1 MKVISLFSGC
11 GGADLGFE
19 QAGIRVSEAFDTD
32 PVAVASYN
40 CNVRNCAFE
49 RDVRSISVFPENIDI
64 LIATPPCQGFST
76 ASGYRKEDD
85 RNNLFL
91 TACRAVEIA
100 KSKVAVIEN
109 VAGIINRRNRPLLDQ
124 GIAFLRNAGY
134 HVEIV
139 VLPCDKHGVA
149 QRRKRVFVIARSGG
163 RSFVSDDLLRKTSEM
178 PGLKDIFGGLDAG
191 INAHDPVFPVRD
203 SRHERIARAIGPG
216 QKLCN
221 VRAGVNSVPTW
232 DIPDVFGVTT
242 EKERRLL
249 ESVRVLRRRIRKRD
263 SGDFDPISVMDL
275 NAELGFDAGSLVDGL
290 LEKGYLREMGTC
302 LDLANTFNGKY
313 RRIDIEGVSPTVD
326 TRFGDCALFLHPLE
340 NRGMTVREAAR
351 IQGFPDSFLFD
362 GPSRHS
368 FRLIGNAVP
377 PPVAAHIAAFVRGLV

>member
-1 MKVISLFSGC
+1 MRSLG
-11 GGADLGFE
+11 
-19 QAGIRVSEAFDTD
+19 
-32 PVAVASYN
+32 
-40 CNVRNCAFE
+40 
-49 RDVRSISVFPENIDI
+49 VFPDNIDI

-76 ASGYRKEDD
+76 ASSYPKWDD

-91 TACRAVEIA
+91 IACKAVEIA
-100 KSKVAVIEN
+100 GPGIAVIEN
-109 VAGIINRRNRPLLDQ
+109 VAGIINRRNRHLLDC

-139 VLPCDKHGVA
+139 VLPCDKYGVS

-163 RSFVSDDLLRKTSEM
+163 RSFDMDGLLQKTIET
-178 PGLKDIFGGLDAG
+178 PDLKDIFCGLDTG
-191 INAHDPVFPVRD
+191 MNAHDPVFPPCG
-203 SRHERIARAIGPG
+203 SRHERIARVIGPG

-242 EKERRLL
+242 KKERRLL
-249 ESVRVLRRRIRKRD
+249 RAVRVLRRRARKRD
-263 SGDFDPISVMDL
+263 FGDFDPVSVVEL
-275 NAELGFDAGSLVDGL
+275 NAELGFDTGSLIAGL
-290 LEKGYLREMGTC
+290 LEKGYLREMGEC

-313 RRIDIEGVSPTVD
+313 RRIDIEDVSPTVD
-326 TRFGDCALFLHPLE
+326 TRFGDYRLFLHPHE

-362 GPSRHS
+362 GHSRHS

-377 PPVAAHIAAFVRGLV
+377 PPVAAHIAGFVRDLI